1 MTPREFWAVA
11 RGHYLAENRRLQAEV
26 AAHWYGAGFQRYK
39 RLPDLNKVLR
49 GLQEAG
55 KPPKPMTSERARQIA
70 EQMTRMYGG
79 KDVRRGKPQ
88 PANQPDAN
96 PVKRTPRPP
105 RRRPRKP
112 KTKGA

>member
-1 MTPREFWAVA
+1 MAEAKAVGVHPAEFWRMTPREFWAVA

-55 KPPKPMTSERARQIA
+55 
-70 EQMTRMYGG
+70 
-79 KDVRRGKPQ
+79 
-88 PANQPDAN
+88 N
-96 PVKRTPRPP
+96 RPS
-105 RRRPRKP
+105 R
-112 KTKGA
+112 